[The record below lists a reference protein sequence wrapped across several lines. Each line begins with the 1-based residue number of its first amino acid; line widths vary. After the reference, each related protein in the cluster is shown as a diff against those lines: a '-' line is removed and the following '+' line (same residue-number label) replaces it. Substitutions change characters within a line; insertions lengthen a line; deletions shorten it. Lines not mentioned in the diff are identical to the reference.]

1 MKKKILHLIH
11 GLTMGGA
18 ETLVKEYC
26 LNLDKSRYDVSI
38 LCFYKYDTPYET
50 LLENAG
56 IPITYIDDYSNRK
69 RNGKLKNLSALG
81 RRIRFVK
88 EYIQRE
94 HPDVI
99 HSHLTLNG
107 YVLLA
112 KPDPGIK
119 LVHTVHSEPKKL
131 WNSKLSRRIDLYA
144 AKRLVKKYHMQ
155 FITLHESMRVEVN
168 ELFGVTDSVVLNNGI
183 DFRRFE
189 QAASKETVRVR
200 EGIPQDAFV
209 VGHVGRF
216 TPAKN
221 HKMLIEIFE
230 KIAQKRENS
239 FLLMVGNGAL
249 KQEMEQML
257 KDRKLEERSLI
268 LSNRTDIPDLLNAMD
283 VFVFPS
289 LHEGLGITLIEAQK
303 MKLPCIISDTVP
315 QSAVISNLVTAVSL
329 KETPAFWAEK
339 ILQPVEKQ
347 VSYKDLEKWDMA
359 YVAKELEK
367 IYEFQRKEK
376 HG

>member
-1 MKKKILHLIH
+1 MKKKILYLIH
-11 GLTMGGA
+11 GMTMGGA

-38 LCFYKYDTPYET
+38 LCFYKYETPYET
-50 LLENAG
+50 FLANAG

-69 RNGKLKNLSALG
+69 RNGKLKNLAALG

-99 HSHLTLNG
+99 HSHLTLNS

-119 LVHTVHSEPKKL
+119 LVHTVHNEPKKL
-131 WNSKLSRRIDLYA
+131 WNSKMSRRIDLYA

-168 ELFGVTDSVVLNNGI
+168 ALFGVTDSVVLNNGI

-189 QAASKETVRVR
+189 KAAPKEIVRVR

-230 KIAQKRENS
+230 KIVQKRENS

-257 KDRKLEERSLI
+257 KDRELEERSLI

-289 LHEGLGITLIEAQK
+289 LYEGLGITLIEAQK
-303 MKLPCIISDTVP
+303 MQLPCVISDTIPKDVI
-315 QSAVISNLVTAVSL
+315 ISNLMTALSL
-329 KETPAFWAEK
+329 KEAPERWAEK
-339 ILQPVEKQ
+339 IIQPRVEEVCYQ
-347 VSYKDLEKWDMA
+347 RLEEWDMRF
-359 YVAKELEK
+359 VVKKLQE
-367 IYEFQRKEK
+367 IYAS
-376 HG
+376 